1 MDAEQLFIA
10 CIKQVCRL
18 LLLLQN
24 DPQNVASRASSMIKC
39 KKLSDTT
46 CALKMNTIY
55 TFSLVTELHEPPR
68 F

>member
-46 CALKMNTIY
+46 CALKMN
-55 TFSLVTELHEPPR
+55 V
-68 F
+68 